1 MAFLN
6 SVKYGYWV
14 EILHYQLHIS
24 VPYRISNS
32 DSQAGKCE
40 AVNKVPLG
48 GVRALGMCCE
58 PHPLLLCADVT
69 VVVYIYI
76 HL

>member
-1 MAFLN
+1 MVFLN
-6 SVKYGYWV
+6 GVKYGYWL

-32 DSQAGKCE
+32 ASQVGKCE

-58 PHPLLLCADVT
+58 AAPTDAVC
-69 VVVYIYI
+69 
-76 HL
+76 